1 MNYCSICRA
10 KIDESENLC
19 TECKFRGRR
28 STDCSFDD
36 PLKCALRNLVRTGCQ
51 AAKGA
56 SCREL
61 AAILDSATPT
71 PKSSSISPGIRS
83 ALQAIVD
90 ESEVCTPENMQ
101 RFWQAVDAGKQALK
115 QSA

>member
-19 TECKFRGRR
+19 PECKFRGRR
-28 STDCSFDD
+28 STLTWH
-36 PLKCALRNLVRTGCQ
+36 PEGNGKVPANVPALVSGVVP
-51 AAKGA
+51 AA
-56 SCREL
+56 
-61 AAILDSATPT
+61 SALG
-71 PKSSSISPGIRS
+71 SSAGIRS

-101 RFWQAVDAGKQALK
+101 RFWQAVDAGKQDLK